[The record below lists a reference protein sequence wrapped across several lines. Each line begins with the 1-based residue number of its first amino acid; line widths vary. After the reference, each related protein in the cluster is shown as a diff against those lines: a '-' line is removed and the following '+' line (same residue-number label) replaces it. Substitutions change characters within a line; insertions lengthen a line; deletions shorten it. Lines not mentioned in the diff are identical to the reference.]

1 MMSDF
6 GYSQTSAWYNNAKR
20 LSIKTIRRPSKA
32 KALNEKKDMSSCKFL
47 WLPMIPYHNGA
58 PGEVTYNSRRY
69 LMLSHGY
76 DKTSWIDQTIIMH
89 GVV

>member
-32 KALNEKKDMSSCKFL
+32 EALNEKKVYVLFKFL
-47 WLPMIPYHNGA
+47 WLPMIPYHNGG
-58 PGEVTYNSRRY
+58 PGEVTYNSWRY
-69 LMLSHGY
+69 LTVSHGF
-76 DKTSWIDQTIIMH
+76 DKTSSTLEFVWIYP
-89 GVV
+89 